1 MEQQEDQSGIINVI
15 NTAASLSKDI
25 ANQIEDYAKAIDEP
39 LLTEDNLSKVDIV
52 SMIRDE
58 ATIELGTV
66 LSDSDEENEE
76 VRQPVS
82 NTEALIH
89 LKSIIR
95 YQEQSADEVFTS
107 NELTVLRRKISV
119 LECLIDKNKK
129 QTTLDSFFEK

>member
-1 MEQQEDQSGIINVI
+1 
-15 NTAASLSKDI
+15 
-25 ANQIEDYAKAIDEP
+25 
-39 LLTEDNLSKVDIV
+39 
-52 SMIRDE
+52 MIRDE

-82 NTEALIH
+82 HTEALIH

>member
-1 MEQQEDQSGIINVI
+1 MNKKDKWLSIEGKEVSNKIFKHRKVI
-15 NTAASLSKDI
+15 
-25 ANQIEDYAKAIDEP
+25 Q
-39 LLTEDNLSKVDIV
+39 V
-52 SMIRDE
+52 
-58 ATIELGTV
+58 
-66 LSDSDEENEE
+66 SDSDEENEE

-95 YQEQSADEVFTS
+95 YQEQSADKVFTS